1 MRWELLFADLEG
13 QLAAAE
19 ATELSMEVAERSR
32 HELGALSIV
41 DRLLAAL
48 GAPVRCGTVAG
59 DVLAGVIAE
68 VGPDWLL
75 IADPV
80 TGAYEELVAL
90 GAVGWVEGLGR
101 ASAGGA
107 KGPVW
112 QRLNLRHALRALS
125 RERAVIDVAV
135 TGSPRCAGTL
145 DRVGADY
152 IDIAV
157 HPADEPRRPSSVRA
171 VRTVPLATVISV
183 RRVP

>member
-41 DRLLAAL
+41 DRLLAAR

-135 TGSPRCAGTL
+135 TGRRAAPAPWTASEPTTSTLRCIPPTS
-145 DRVGADY
+145 RADQ
-152 IDIAV
+152 A
-157 HPADEPRRPSSVRA
+157 ASEPFEPFRSLR
-171 VRTVPLATVISV
+171 
-183 RRVP
+183 